1 MATSKTNQGS
11 AAEGSQG
18 DQGNFGRREVLGA
31 ALVAA
36 TAAGS
41 SACAPRKQVTSQVKE
56 RETAMSRPDSRM
68 PVAFVAHGGG
78 PYPILDL
85 GFPQDERTSLLKHM
99 RDVGQV
105 AGTTPKALLVVS
117 AHWEAPVPTV
127 LSSAKPPLLYDY
139 SGFPPEAYTLTWPA
153 PGNPTLA
160 SRVRGLL
167 AAASF
172 ATAEDAERGF
182 DHGTFIP
189 LKVAYPEADIP
200 VVQLSLI
207 QGLDPNEHLKMGRAL
222 APLREEGVFIIGSGN
237 SFHNMGA
244 FRSQMQGSSV
254 AGAQDRAAKFDDWL
268 RSAVAAAPTA
278 RDEQLRG
285 WAQAPFG
292 RFAHP
297 REEHLVPLMVVA
309 GAAGADPGV
318 TTWTGSLAGLTI
330 SAFRFG

>member
-1 MATSKTNQGS
+1 MASNKTSNETS
-11 AAEGSQG
+11 T
-18 DQGNFGRREVLGA
+18 FGRREMMGA

-36 TAAGS
+36 TAAS
-41 SACAPRKQVTSQVKE
+41 AAACAPRKQATSQAKE
-56 RETAMSRPDSRM
+56 NESTMRQTEGRM

-85 GFPQDERTSLLKHM
+85 GFPADERALLLKHM
-99 RDVGQV
+99 REVRDIS
-105 AGTTPKALLVVS
+105 ATTPKALLVIS

-127 LSSAKPPLLYDY
+127 TSSAKPALLYDY
-139 SGFPPEAYTLTWPA
+139 YGFPPEAYALTWPA
-153 PGNPTLA
+153 PGNPALA

-167 AAASF
+167 AKAGFS
-172 ATAEDAERGF
+172 TAEDGERGF

-189 LKVAYPEADIP
+189 LKVAYPEAEIP

-207 QGLDPNEHLKMGRAL
+207 ESLDPKQHLAMGRAL

-244 FRSQMQGSSV
+244 FRGGMKGVVTEAHQ
-254 AGAQDRAAKFDDWL
+254 RAAKFDDWL
-268 RSAVAAAPTA
+268 KTAVTADPSA
-278 RDEQLRG
+278 RDEQLCR
-285 WAQAPFG
+285 WDQAPFA
-292 RFAHP
+292 RYSHP
-297 REEHLVPLMVVA
+297 REEHLIPLMVVA

-318 TTWTGSLAGLTI
+318 TTWNGSLAGLEI